1 MPLAFKQTFSSII
14 VILPLLELR
23 VYNAFFL
30 ILINKST
37 QFYFANTISN
47 VGHGSW
53 LKVLLTQLWSELADT
68 KCLHQIPA
76 SRNSKE
82 IKRPNKVKT
91 LLWEVKHVTIT
102 RTCQIVRA
110 RDELAKGR
118 KSDQPRGSGSF
129 WCPRESPLSYRS
141 LSSFENT
148 KPSNKSASA

>member
-47 VGHGSW
+47 VGAWQLIESFIDTTVKRACRY
-53 LKVLLTQLWSELADT
+53 KV
-68 KCLHQIPA
+68 PA
-76 SRNSKE
+76 PNPSQRNSKE

-118 KSDQPRGSGSF
+118 KSDQPRGSASF